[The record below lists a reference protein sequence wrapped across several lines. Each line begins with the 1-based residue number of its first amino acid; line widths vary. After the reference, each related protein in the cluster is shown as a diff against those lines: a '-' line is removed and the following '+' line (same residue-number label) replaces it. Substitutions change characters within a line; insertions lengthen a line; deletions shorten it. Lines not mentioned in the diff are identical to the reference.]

1 MHDAARLKMHQA
13 RSALVLEHPFF
24 AALALRLEFRADPTC
39 RTAWADGRTLGY
51 NPRYIDALP
60 LDKVKGLQ
68 AHEVLHLACCHHTR
82 RAGRDKTL
90 WNKACDYAI
99 NHVLLEAGLALPTGF
114 LDDPAH
120 RGKSADTIYA
130 LLADHDEERKG
141 GATGGPPQEVPL
153 EEDMQAASSGEEGP
167 SGLDAAGDVA
177 PTGEEDDSPPQ
188 RTQDGAGTDG
198 EDQEDDSRQDTASDD
213 PGLSGEV
220 RDATAT
226 ANGMDGGQALQLEE
240 DSWRVAAAQ
249 ALHKAQEAGQLPG
262 SLERLIL
269 EARAPAVGW
278 RELLRRFLA
287 SAARNDFSWVRPNR
301 RHLHAGL
308 YLPGLES
315 EDLAEVA
322 VAVDVSGSIT
332 QPELD
337 AFAAEL
343 SAILE
348 EFETS
353 ITVFTCDAWLTSQ
366 ERLARWDLPL
376 HFTAKGGGGTDFRP
390 PFSRLEQEG
399 ILPACFIYFTDLA
412 CNCYPPEPEYP
423 VLWVTPV
430 LNPSPPPFG
439 ELVVMEEC

>member
-1 MHDAARLKMHQA
+1 MHEPARLKMLQA

-24 AALALRLEFRADPTC
+24 AALALRLELREDAAC

-51 NPRYIDALP
+51 NPQYIEALP
-60 LDKVKGLQ
+60 LEKVKGLQ

-90 WNKACDYAI
+90 WNKACDHAI
-99 NHVLLEAGLALPTGF
+99 NHVLLDAGLQLPTGF

-120 RGKSADTIYA
+120 RGKSAEAIYA
-130 LLADHDEERKG
+130 VLADHDEERKG
-141 GATGGPPQEVPL
+141 GAVGGPPQEIRP
-153 EEDMQAASSGEEGP
+153 EEDMEAGSSGAEGP
-167 SGLDAAGDVA
+167 EGLDTAGESD
-177 PTGEEDDSPPQ
+177 PGGEEAESPPQ
-188 RTQDGAGTDG
+188 RTDDGAGSAG
-198 EDQEDDSRQDTASDD
+198 EDEDGQDGDSDD

-220 RDATAT
+220 RDAEAV
-226 ANGMDGGQALQLEE
+226 NDGMDGGDPRQLEE

-269 EARAPAVGW
+269 DCHAPAVSW

-287 SAARNDFSWVRPNR
+287 QAARNDFSWIRPNR
-301 RHLHAGL
+301 RHLHTGL

-348 EFETS
+348 EFDS
-353 ITVFTCDAWLTSQ
+353 AITVFTCDAWLTSQ

-376 HFTAKGGGGTDFRP
+376 QFQARGGGGTDFRP
-390 PFSRLEQEG
+390 PFARLEEDG
-399 ILPACFIYFTDLA
+399 INPACFIYFTDLA
-412 CNCYPPEPEYP
+412 CNCFPQEPEYP